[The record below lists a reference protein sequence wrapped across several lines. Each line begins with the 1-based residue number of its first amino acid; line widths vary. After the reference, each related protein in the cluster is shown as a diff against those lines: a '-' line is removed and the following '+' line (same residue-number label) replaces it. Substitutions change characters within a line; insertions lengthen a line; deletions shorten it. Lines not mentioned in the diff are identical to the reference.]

1 MATDKRLESLIINKL
16 SKTKYDELKNSSNI
30 KNDELYIR
38 KDSEILGLPN
48 YSSAIPG
55 YILRVNSSGNDVE
68 WSKEITAKAVAFETL
83 SEMVESLNNEIRGT
97 YELYQTI
104 YIAEVDVPD
113 FWIYSIED
121 TAVTGTV
128 PTKFDD
134 QFYQFGYYK
143 LAKLEMTKIV
153 SNANITY
160 SDTQPLN
167 PVVGDIWL
175 TPTTAEF
182 YDLPLYD
189 ETYSGKFLGINSEG
203 ALGWIDVDVTDPSK
217 FVLTTSQTLTE
228 TQKAQA
234 RTNIGATNET
244 YVNTQINNLINSAPD
259 NLNTLGELAAA
270 ITSNQEDISDLN
282 TALTKKQ
289 DKLVSGTNIKTI
301 NGSSIIGS
309 GNLTISI
316 PSIEGLATEA
326 YVNTQITNLVNSAPE
341 TMDTLGE
348 LAAALQENKD
358 IVDTLNASIASKQDK
373 LVSATNIKTI
383 NGNSILGSGD
393 LTIDIPSIEGDG
405 LATVVYVDNQVTTL
419 NTAINKKQD
428 KLVSGTNIK
437 TINGTTLL
445 GAGDLTLNI
454 PSIEGLATE
463 DYVNTAVTGLASE
476 TYVNNKISAVNT
488 SIASKQD
495 TLVSGT
501 NIKTING
508 TTLLGSGD
516 LTIEI
521 PSIEGLASETY
532 VNNAVS
538 GLASEN
544 YVTVEIST
552 VNNSINKKQDKLVS
566 GTNIKTIN
574 GTTLLGAGDL
584 TISIPS
590 VEGLASEEY
599 VNNAVS
605 GLVTED
611 TLNKQIGAV
620 NSYAASKQDK
630 LVSGT
635 NIKTINGNSI
645 VGEGD
650 LFISIPSI
658 EGDGLATTEYVD
670 NKISAVNTSIGKKQ
684 DTLVSGTN
692 IKTINGNS
700 IVGSGNL
707 TIEIPSIEGL
717 ATETYVDNKVLDLKA
732 SISTK
737 QNTLVSGRN
746 IKTINGTTILGSGD
760 LTIEI
765 PSIEGLASETYVDN
779 KISAVNTSIASK
791 QDKLVSGTNIKTIN
805 GNNLLGSGNIVLNI
819 PSIEGLASETYVNT
833 QIANLINSAPETMD
847 TLGEL
852 AAALQGN
859 QEVVEA
865 LNSSIASKQDKL
877 VSGTN
882 IKTINGSTI
891 LGSGDLTIEIP
902 SIEGLATTSYVNTQI
917 NIVNSSIGKKQD
929 KLVSGTNIKTIN
941 GTTLLGS
948 GDIVL
953 NIPSIEGLATETYVN
968 TEISTVNNSINKKQ
982 DKLVSGTN
990 IKTINGNSIVGSGN
1004 LTITI
1009 PSIEG
1014 LATET
1019 YVNDAVASKQDKLV
1033 SGTNIKTINGNSLVG
1048 SGNVTLNIPSID
1060 GLASETYVDNKISAV
1075 NTSIGKKQDTLVS
1088 GTNIKT
1094 INGNSLLG
1102 SGNISI
1108 TMPSLDNYATQTYVN
1123 EKVSGLVS
1131 EDTLN
1136 SEVLDLKA
1144 SISTKQNT
1152 LVSGTNIKTING
1164 NSLLGSGN
1172 VVLNI
1177 PSIEGLATETYVNN
1191 AVAGLASTTYVD
1203 GEISSVNTELNKKQN
1218 TLVSGTNIKTING
1231 TSLLG
1236 SDDITINSVPSLTG
1250 TSSSPGDLSTMLGV
1264 PLFTISGVVSLNGI
1278 KYDCGTAEFL
1288 AEGSNSTTIRI
1299 MYAGIS
1305 GSSSPYTLLKSYQG
1319 NLFLVST
1326 TGKVL
1331 TKSVNILSK
1340 DSSTYGP
1347 KLYAPTS
1354 MGSAGQVLTSQ
1365 GSENTPVWMTPETST
1380 GSSYSKKIV
1389 RLTGSVTESPLLS
1402 DLNGVTITNLSNL
1415 DEGDIITFDF
1425 LAKGEVHR
1433 SGNNLSF
1440 YSAYEGG
1447 ASTFAFIKGQI
1458 RVIVSDSADEYTS
1471 DIRIMEHSPF
1481 GIDNTDG
1488 SKIFYLDNQVTYLQ
1502 LSIPTSGQINYT
1514 DAGGIPYTFYD
1525 EAGGYDDTNLLP
1537 IYITKATLEKS
1548 VEIVDE
1554 SI

>member
-1 MATDKRLESLIINKL
+1 M
-16 SKTKYDELKNSSNI
+16 
-30 KNDELYIR
+30 
-38 KDSEILGLPN
+38 
-48 YSSAIPG
+48 
-55 YILRVNSSGNDVE
+55 
-68 WSKEITAKAVAFETL
+68 
-83 SEMVESLNNEIRGT
+83 
-97 YELYQTI
+97 
-104 YIAEVDVPD
+104 
-113 FWIYSIED
+113 
-121 TAVTGTV
+121 
-128 PTKFDD
+128 
-134 QFYQFGYYK
+134 
-143 LAKLEMTKIV
+143 
-153 SNANITY
+153 
-160 SDTQPLN
+160 
-167 PVVGDIWL
+167 
-175 TPTTAEF
+175 
-182 YDLPLYD
+182 
-189 ETYSGKFLGINSEG
+189 
-203 ALGWIDVDVTDPSK
+203 
-217 FVLTTSQTLTE
+217 
-228 TQKAQA
+228 
-234 RTNIGATNET
+234 
-244 YVNTQINNLINSAPD
+244 
-259 NLNTLGELAAA
+259 
-270 ITSNQEDISDLN
+270 
-282 TALTKKQ
+282 
-289 DKLVSGTNIKTI
+289 
-301 NGSSIIGS
+301 
-309 GNLTISI
+309 
-316 PSIEGLATEA
+316 
-326 YVNTQITNLVNSAPE
+326 
-341 TMDTLGE
+341 
-348 LAAALQENKD
+348 
-358 IVDTLNASIASKQDK
+358 
-373 LVSATNIKTI
+373 
-383 NGNSILGSGD
+383 
-393 LTIDIPSIEGDG
+393 
-405 LATVVYVDNQVTTL
+405 
-419 NTAINKKQD
+419 
-428 KLVSGTNIK
+428 
-437 TINGTTLL
+437 
-445 GAGDLTLNI
+445 
-454 PSIEGLATE
+454 
-463 DYVNTAVTGLASE
+463 
-476 TYVNNKISAVNT
+476 
-488 SIASKQD
+488 
-495 TLVSGT
+495 
-501 NIKTING
+501 
-508 TTLLGSGD
+508 
-516 LTIEI
+516 
-521 PSIEGLASETY
+521 
-532 VNNAVS
+532 
-538 GLASEN
+538 
-544 YVTVEIST
+544 
-552 VNNSINKKQDKLVS
+552 
-566 GTNIKTIN
+566 
-574 GTTLLGAGDL
+574 
-584 TISIPS
+584 
-590 VEGLASEEY
+590 
-599 VNNAVS
+599 
-605 GLVTED
+605 
-611 TLNKQIGAV
+611 
-620 NSYAASKQDK
+620 
-630 LVSGT
+630 
-635 NIKTINGNSI
+635 
-645 VGEGD
+645 
-650 LFISIPSI
+650 
-658 EGDGLATTEYVD
+658 
-670 NKISAVNTSIGKKQ
+670 NTSIGKKQ

-805 GNNLLGSGNIVLNI
+805 GTNLLGSGNIVLNI

-1004 LTITI
+1004 LTISI